1 MPFRPYIKGMIDE
14 ARQRYEM
21 VSVRRAEPPPGVGGS
36 AWYRYV
42 ITQGPNVIHGYRQG
56 NLKTVTGAVKEIVT
70 QLNERQSGKRS
81 VTALKIRKKT
91 HN

>member
-1 MPFRPYIKGMIDE
+1 
-14 ARQRYEM
+14 M
-21 VSVRRAEPPPGVGGS
+21 VSVRRADPPPGGEGS

-42 ITQGPNVIHGYRQG
+42 ITQGPNIIHGYRQG
-56 NLKTVTGAVKEIVT
+56 NLKTVRVAVKEIVT

>member
-1 MPFRPYIKGMIDE
+1 VIDDS
-14 ARQRYEM
+14 RQRYEM
-21 VSVRRAEPPPGVGGS
+21 ASVRPADPPPGAEGR

-42 ITQGPNVIHGYRQG
+42 ITQGPNIIHGYRQG

-81 VTALKIRKKT
+81 VTALKIKKKIR
-91 HN
+91 N